1 MGFVG
6 CGTRQ
11 RLSLCSVPF
20 PQVTA
25 FYYVMA
31 LLSVSF
37 WHGLRREDSR
47 DASRPPPTT
56 HKKKEPRMAKLLV
69 CPQVFFLSC
78 DKMSIAEAVRER
90 ESGGLL
96 SPDIPAPPRHTTT
109 CWISRRILL
118 GHYNQGQVEMQIIY
132 VANLFLVGWG
142 RSSGCDVKN
151 CASGCAGHLA
161 GLASSDAAGR
171 SCS

>member
-11 RLSLCSVPF
+11 RLSLRSVPF

-56 HKKKEPRMAKLLV
+56 HKKKEPRMARLLV

-90 ESGGLL
+90 VVAFYPLTYLRHHVTLLPAESAAA
-96 SPDIPAPPRHTTT
+96 SCWDITT
-109 CWISRRILL
+109 
-118 GHYNQGQVEMQIIY
+118 G
-132 VANLFLVGWG
+132 
-142 RSSGCDVKN
+142 DK
-151 CASGCAGHLA
+151 
-161 GLASSDAAGR
+161 
-171 SCS
+171 